1 MRRCIVVCRHPE
13 SNQAAWELLSAMA
26 DDAGFTAI
34 TVFGVQNTTPN
45 KARALP
51 EPKVRVLEPAD
62 KNRLDV
68 DQLQRELEAH
78 KYDCMLVVHTVS
90 VVSSVVTALQPLLA
104 ARPAMQ
110 VGLYCEVAREM
121 CLPRHFTAIGEAAA
135 ALKDTVW
142 IASSVLGRAE
152 FARAGVPGVRAL
164 APCLSLRGVNDVP
177 RTIIEHTRTSLQT
190 RDWFTVLA
198 LGRADTSV
206 FMFVDFL
213 ARHRGAKAKLVLPI
227 EAGAKEAVSHLFKH
241 EMRQRC
247 PDVPDPGRCLM
258 LMSDIAHLTVE
269 DMRALMC
276 ACDAVVHAN
285 PGVDYNA
292 PAKVA
297 ACLPVVQVVPRREV
311 HTAHLDPK
319 RTVTVPCGFEFFTFD
334 DYGGKL
340 GLASPA
346 DLATALGE
354 VYQAR
359 GRPVSCLPPS
369 PDLLAETDYANWRRF
384 LSFKREPR
392 PCAQAVTAADGGA
405 DCGDELH
412 EMRKQL
418 QHLMAMLMP

>member
-1 MRRCIVVCRHPE
+1 MCRHPE

-26 DDAGFTAI
+26 DDASFTGI

-90 VVSSVVTALQPLLA
+90 VVSSVVTALQPMLA
-104 ARPAMQ
+104 TRPAMQ

-135 ALKDTVW
+135 TLKDTVS
-142 IASSVLGRAE
+142 IASSALGRAE
-152 FARAGVPGVRAL
+152 FARAGVHGVRVL

-177 RTIIEHTRTSLQT
+177 RTVIEHTRTSLQT
-190 RDWFTVLA
+190 RDFFTVLA

-213 ARHRGAKAKLVLPI
+213 VRHPGAKAKLVLPI
-227 EAGAKEAVSHLFKH
+227 EAGAKEAVTHLFKH
-241 EMRQRC
+241 EMRLRC
-247 PDVPDPGRCLM
+247 PDVADPARCLM

-276 ACDAVVHAN
+276 ACDAVVHTN
-285 PGVDYNA
+285 PGVDYNV

-319 RTVTVPCGFEFFTFD
+319 RTVAVPCGFEFFTFD

-346 DLATALGE
+346 DIASALGD
-354 VYQAR
+354 VYDAR
-359 GRPVSCLPPS
+359 GRPTSCVPPS
-369 PDLLAETDYANWRRF
+369 SDLLAETDYANWRRF
-384 LSFKREPR
+384 LSFKREAR
-392 PCAQAVTAADGGA
+392 QAAPAAAEAADCN
-405 DCGDELH
+405 DQLQ

-418 QHLMAMLMP
+418 QQLMAMLLPGAT